1 MFVMLCRTGL
11 VAGIAVAGLLAGSLS
26 HFANA
31 GEKTGKAVRYALPE
45 NGNEVIF
52 VFDLKNGF
60 TPPRQNNSPTLL
72 IRANGK
78 IEMPSL
84 YGEGRDIEGK
94 LNETELQE
102 FLRFVIEEKKFV
114 EFDANTVQGQIEEIR
129 EKKQVPRIADVPD
142 TIVELKIPGHANSV
156 RQPDVGMP
164 SEFKQVED
172 LQRLLAI
179 RKRVNQLMS
188 ETRVGG
194 KQGITKLLVPIN
206 KKLRQEYPDVAPL
219 VAQDFSG
226 SYMQQDG
233 SITATVSRAG
243 RDREGKPNGTY
254 VTGTARLSPGGDK
267 PEITLRV
274 KLK

>member
-1 MFVMLCRTGL
+1 MFVMLCRAGL
-11 VAGIAVAGLLAGSLS
+11 VAVISVAGLLAGSLS
-26 HFANA
+26 AFANA
-31 GEKTGKAVRYALPE
+31 WAQSGEPVRYALPE
-45 NGNEVIF
+45 NGNEIIF

-60 TPPRQNNSPTLL
+60 TPPRQNNSPKLL
-72 IRANGK
+72 IRANGQ

-102 FLRFVIEEKKFV
+102 FLRFVIEENKFV
-114 EFDANTVQGQIEEIR
+114 EFDVNTVQGQIEEIR
-129 EKKQVPRIADVPD
+129 EKKQVPQIADVPD

-179 RKRVNQLMS
+179 RKRVNHLMS

-194 KQGITKLLVPIN
+194 KQGIIKLLVPIN
-206 KKLRQEYPDVAPL
+206 KKLRHEYPDVAPL
-219 VAQDFSG
+219 VAQDFSS
-226 SYMQQDG
+226 SYMRQDG
-233 SITATVSRAG
+233 SITATVSRTG
-243 RDREGKPNGTY
+243 RDRKGKPNGTY
-254 VTGTARLSPGGDK
+254 VTGTARLSPGSDT